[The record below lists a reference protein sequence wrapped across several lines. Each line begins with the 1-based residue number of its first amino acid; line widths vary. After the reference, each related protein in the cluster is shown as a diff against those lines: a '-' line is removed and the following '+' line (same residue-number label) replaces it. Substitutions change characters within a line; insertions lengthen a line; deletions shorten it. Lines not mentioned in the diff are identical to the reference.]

1 MFLKRIEMQGF
12 KSFADKVTINFD
24 HALTG
29 VVGPNGCGKSN
40 IVDAIRW
47 VLGEQSVKSLRSSQM
62 VDVIFAGSEKRRKVQ
77 FAEVSL
83 IFDNHDRAFDSDFE
97 EIEITRRI
105 HRSDASGE
113 YLINKTPCRLKD
125 IQNLVLDS
133 GIGRESLSMISQG
146 TISNFAE
153 AKPIDRRGIFEEAAG
168 VAKYRKRKD
177 DAVNKLERTQVNL
190 DRINDIYIELQK
202 QVLPLKKAAQ
212 KAKIYAEKKQ
222 RLQEIEIAVISD
234 QITRLNQRLSENQS
248 QVSELSAQEAILEAQ
263 IQVHENTNLLARS
276 EIHELDQSIHE
287 IQERYMKVMNEIQTL
302 ETRKI
307 EIDERRKYT
316 LEVGNSEERANQLK
330 SLYQEAKVEYED
342 RSQRLENITN
352 EITRLNQKTIEI
364 NRAMID
370 QNSLVEE
377 SQLRLQR
384 AKNRLEVAQSLKER
398 PFMNQAGVQAIV
410 RAQSTL
416 NGVFGVISNL
426 MVPEKGYEDAIS
438 TAFGGALYNIVTKDE
453 ESARKAINFLKKNES
468 GRATFLPLTV
478 LRPRSISREHSI
490 IAAETKGYLGIAA
503 DFVICDPKYDVVNE
517 SLLGNV
523 LVVDELEN
531 GNEMA
536 KMLNYQYKI
545 VTLDGDVIHRGGSMT
560 GGRQKD
566 SNSPLSLNK
575 EMDELNQQI
584 EVYKVSVTENQ
595 DKLFELSSQKSECDS
610 NLLEQR
616 IAAAQL
622 EPVVEAKRAK
632 YERLKSDLESIAPH
646 MSEEENF
653 SDDLID
659 LLNKAYSDRDE
670 LKLQLESKRE
680 TRQKQGS
687 ESERRDSQVR
697 QQRRELSALQSSQ
710 HELDLD
716 ITRSQTNVENLMN
729 RLSADYQMT
738 YEYTLQ
744 HPLEDISENAVEEV
758 AQLREDIERLGNIN
772 MNAPADFEEV
782 NERYEHIGQQV
793 AEIEE
798 SRDKILG
805 LIMELDGIM
814 IEQFTDIIDK
824 INVVLPNVI
833 QHMFG
838 GGQAYLSLDNP
849 EDVLNSGIEIH
860 VQPKGKAVQNMRLF
874 SGGEKS
880 LIAISVLFAILQ
892 VRHMPLCVFD
902 EVEAALD
909 QANVERFAHYMKH
922 FSEEN
927 TQFIV
932 LTHRPGTM
940 AMCDILY
947 GVTMQQGGVS
957 QMLKVR
963 LADAMMM
970 AEPSV
975 ENTDVDEDEKTAEGE
990 A

>member
-1 MFLKRIEMQGF
+1 MQGF
-12 KSFADKVTINFD
+12 KSFADRVTINFD

-40 IVDAIRW
+40 IVDAVRW

-62 VDVIFAGSEKRRKVQ
+62 IDVIFAGSESRRRVQ
-77 FAEVSL
+77 FAEVTL
-83 IFDNHDRAFDSDFE
+83 VFDNHERSFDIDYDE
-97 EIEITRRI
+97 VEITRRI
-105 HRSDASGE
+105 HRSNAEGE
-113 YLINKTPCRLKD
+113 YLINKNVCRLKD
-125 IQNLVLDS
+125 IHNLVLDS
-133 GIGRESLSMISQG
+133 GIGRDSLSMISQG

-153 AKPIDRRGIFEEAAG
+153 AKPIDRRAIFEEAAG

-177 DAVNKLERTQVNL
+177 DAVGKLERTQANL
-190 DRINDIYIELQK
+190 DRINDIYLELQK

-234 QITRLNQRLSENQS
+234 QITTLNNRLKDNQNQ
-248 QVSELSAQEAILEAQ
+248 VNELNAQEAILEAQ

-276 EIHELDQSIHE
+276 EIHELDQAIHVS
-287 IQERYMKVMNEIQTL
+287 QDRLMKVMNEIQTL

-316 LEVGNSEERANQLK
+316 LEVGNSEERANELK
-330 SLYQEAKVEYED
+330 SLYKEAKSEYDD
-342 RSQRLENITN
+342 RFSRLESINQ
-352 EITRLNQKTIEI
+352 EIVNLNQKTIEI
-364 NRAMID
+364 NRSMID
-370 QNSLVEE
+370 QNSLTEE
-377 SQLRLQR
+377 SKLRLQR
-384 AKNRLEVAQSLKER
+384 AKNRLEVAESLKAR

-410 RAQSTL
+410 RAQATL
-416 NGVFGVISNL
+416 NGVFGVISDL

-453 ESARKAINFLKKNES
+453 ESARRAINFLKKNES
-468 GRATFLPLTV
+468 GRATFLPMTV
-478 LRPRSISREHSI
+478 LFARRLNREHAI
-490 IAAETKGYLGIAA
+490 IASESKGYLGIAA

-531 GNEMA
+531 GNDLA
-536 KMLNYQYKI
+536 RLLNYQYKI
-545 VTLDGDVIHRGGSMT
+545 VTLDGDVIHRGGSMS

-566 SNSPLSLNK
+566 SNSPMSINKEIDELKESILSLQTTVN
-575 EMDELNQQI
+575 EH
-584 EVYKVSVTENQ
+584 Q
-595 DKLFELSSQKSECDS
+595 DALFELSSQKSELDS

-632 YERLKSDLESIAPH
+632 YERLKSDLEEVAPQI
-646 MSEEENF
+646 EEDDNF
-653 SDDLID
+653 SDNLID
-659 LLNKAYSDRDE
+659 LLNKAYLERDE
-670 LKLQLESKRE
+670 LKLQLDSKRE
-680 TRQKQGS
+680 TRLKQAND
-687 ESERRDSQVR
+687 SERRDTQMR
-697 QQRRELSALQSSQ
+697 QQRRELSSLKASQ
-710 HELDLD
+710 HDLDLD
-716 ITRSQTNVENLMN
+716 ITRSQTNIENLMN
-729 RLSADYQMT
+729 RLSQDYQLT
-738 YEYTLQ
+738 YEYTLA
-744 HPLEDISENAVEEV
+744 HPLEVPSENAFEEV

-772 MNAPADFEEV
+772 MNAPQDFEEV
-782 NERYEHIGQQV
+782 NQRYEHIGTQV
-793 AEIEE
+793 AEIEA

-814 IEQFTDIIDK
+814 IDQFKDIIEK
-824 INVVLPNVI
+824 INAVLPEVI
-833 QHMFG
+833 EHMFG
-838 GGQAYLSLDNP
+838 GGHAYLALDNP

-860 VQPKGKAVQNMRLF
+860 VQPKGKSIKNMRLF

-922 FSEEN
+922 YSDK

-963 LADAMMM
+963 LSDAMMM
-970 AEPSV
+970 AEPV
-975 ENTDVDEDEKTAEGE
+975 QENKAEEVTE
-990 A
+990 AQA